1 MKIIDLDK
9 NGLGAR
15 LGLETGDQIIS
26 INGHRLNDN
35 IDYEF
40 YVADEELEIE
50 FKKGHQ
56 SFTRSLTK
64 DPDRDLGIQFKPM
77 RIRACA
83 NDCIF
88 CFADQN
94 PPGVRES
101 LNFRDGDYRFS
112 FLHGHFVTM
121 TNMGPRQ
128 LERVVEQRLS
138 PLYVSVHVT
147 DPEVRHKLMLFGK
160 DDRILEKLKFLTANG
175 IELHTQIVLCPGYND
190 GDILF
195 RTIDDLYQFQP
206 MLKTVSIVPV
216 GLTKWRQNL
225 PQISTVSPEYA
236 RAMIPQSEKWDA
248 KYRRPDG
255 QRFVYLSDEWFILA
269 DAPIP
274 AGEYYDDYLMV
285 ENGVG
290 QCRAFAD
297 DFQEQIQEFP
307 ARLAKPV
314 KMTFATGKLP
324 HKFLLRTMRD
334 ELNKVENLTW
344 DLVPIANDW
353 LGADMVTVTGLLS
366 GRDVARQL
374 KAHGVGDVVYLSHRM
389 FNEDGLTLDDLSR
402 ADIEKHLGV
411 PVNIHEEDMAEVLTQ
426 WV

>member
-9 NGLGAR
+9 HGLGAR
-15 LGLETGDQIIS
+15 LGMEPGDEILR
-26 INGHRLNDN
+26 INDHRLNDI

-40 YVADEELEIE
+40 YVADETLEIE
-50 FKKGHQ
+50 FNKGGKMT
-56 SFTRSLTK
+56 TRSLTK
-64 DPDRDLGIQFKPM
+64 DPDHDLGLQFKPM

-121 TNMGPRQ
+121 TNMGQKQ
-128 LERVVEQRLS
+128 LDRVVEQRLS

-147 DPEVRHKLMLFGK
+147 DPTVRRKLMLFGK
-160 DDRILEKLKFLTANG
+160 DDRVLEKLKFLTDNG

-190 GDILF
+190 GDVLF

-225 PQISTVSPEYA
+225 PNIPTVSAEYA
-236 RAMIPQSEKWDA
+236 RQMIPQSEKWDA

-269 DAPIP
+269 DAPMP
-274 AGEYYDDYLMV
+274 ASDYYDDYLMV

-297 DFQEQIQEFP
+297 DFRDQVTEFP
-307 ARLAKPV
+307 ERLAKPV
-314 KMTFATGKLP
+314 KMTFATGTLP
-324 HKFLLRTMRD
+324 YKFLMQTMSAD
-334 ELNKVENLTW
+334 LNQVENLAW
-344 DLVPIANDW
+344 DLVPITNDW
-353 LGADMVTVTGLLS
+353 LGAGMVTVTGLLS
-366 GRDVARQL
+366 GRDVSVQL
-374 KAHGVGDVVYLSHRM
+374 KSHGVGDVVWLSHRM
-389 FNEDGLTLDDLSR
+389 FNEDGLTLDDLTR
-402 ADIEKHLGV
+402 ADIEKYLGV
-411 PVNIHEEDMAEVLTQ
+411 PVKIHQEDMAEVLTE
-426 WV
+426 WA